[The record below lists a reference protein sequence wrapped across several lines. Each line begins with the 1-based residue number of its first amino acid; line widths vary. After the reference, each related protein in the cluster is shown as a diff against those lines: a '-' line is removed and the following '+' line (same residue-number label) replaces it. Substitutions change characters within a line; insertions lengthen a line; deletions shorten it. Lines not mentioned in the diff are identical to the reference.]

1 MPAWWILP
9 RTPGSLIGLI
19 RGLKTAA
26 FSTHLAAGLT
36 YKLATNTSAYLYY
49 SRSLNTVNLAD
60 KPNGT
65 SVNPVHSSAIWS
77 LGLSHS
83 V

>member
-1 MPAWWILP
+1 LPAWWILP

-60 KPNGT
+60 KPSGAE
-65 SVNPVHSSAIWS
+65 VNAVHSTDVWS
-77 LGLSHS
+77 FGLTHTF
-83 V
+83 

>member
-1 MPAWWILP
+1 VPAWWILP

-65 SVNPVHSSAIWS
+65 LVNPVHSSEIWS

-83 V
+83 F